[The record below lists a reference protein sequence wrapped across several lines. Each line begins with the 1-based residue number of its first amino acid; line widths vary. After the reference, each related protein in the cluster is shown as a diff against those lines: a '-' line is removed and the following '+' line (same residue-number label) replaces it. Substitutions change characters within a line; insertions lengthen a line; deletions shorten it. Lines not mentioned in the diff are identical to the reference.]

1 MKKMSALALA
11 VVLLVAMAST
21 ALAYDEEIRWQDIP
35 WGCSVGE
42 VKYLLLTKGI
52 VTDESEM
59 SLENGYNQIFLMD
72 ADGSE
77 IGFDVIDPTDPY
89 VATITIDKPQ
99 FTVSGYA
106 VERICLIFAKK
117 DENDTRLITVGI
129 AFSES
134 GIYEDLQKTFTSVY
148 GKAKTGK
155 NFFGNEF
162 ITVEG
167 ANNTSVTL
175 FKTSTTFNETLLYG
189 KLDGL
194 EIVESMIDPGS
205 DTEEKTEVGL

>member
-1 MKKMSALALA
+1 MKKMLALLFVA
-11 VVLLVAMAST
+11 MLLLSMAST
-21 ALAYDEEIRWQDIP
+21 ALAYDDEITWQGIP
-35 WGCSVGE
+35 WGSSVGE
-42 VKYLLLTKGI
+42 VKYLLLDKGI

-59 SLENGYNQIFLMD
+59 SLDNGYNQIFLMN

-77 IGFDVIDPTDPY
+77 IGFDLIDPTDPY
-89 VATITIDKPQ
+89 VATVTIDKPQ
-99 FTVSGYA
+99 LTVSGYA
-106 VERICLIFAKK
+106 VERICFIFAKA
-117 DENDTRLITVGI
+117 DENNTRLLTVGI
-129 AFSES
+129 AFSEN
-134 GIYEDLQKTFTSVY
+134 GIYKDLKKTFTSVY

-155 NFFGNEF
+155 NSFGNEF

-167 ANNTSVTL
+167 TNNTSVTL

-205 DTEEKTEVGL
+205 DTEEKTEAGL

>member
-1 MKKMSALALA
+1 MKKMLTL
-11 VVLLVAMAST
+11 LLVAILLLSMAST
-21 ALAYDEEIRWQDIP
+21 ALAYDEEITWQGIP

-42 VKYLLLTKGI
+42 VKYLLLDKGI

-77 IGFDVIDPTDPY
+77 IGFDLIDPTDPY
-89 VATITIDKPQ
+89 VATITIDRPQ

-106 VERICLIFAKK
+106 VERICFIFAKA
-117 DENDTRLITVGI
+117 DENNTQLLTVGI
-129 AFSES
+129 AFSEN
-134 GIYEDLQKTFTSVY
+134 GIYKDLQKTFTSVY